1 MKRPVGS
8 SDCADFS
15 GLKIVGN
22 TCDDVTTHVDSVE
35 NNSRVV
41 LMPKSQIRSLKPQN
55 EKLVFMLCF
64 CSLCEVTSEMCF
76 VYLCVCVCVWQPD
89 AARVCVCVCVC
100 VWQPDAARVCVCVC
114 VCVMGTAG

>member
-1 MKRPVGS
+1 M
-8 SDCADFS
+8 DFS

-22 TCDDVTTHVDSVE
+22 MCDDVTTHVDSVE

-76 VYLCVCVCVWQPD
+76 VYLCVCVCVCVCGSLMQL
-89 AARVCVCVCVC
+89 VCVCVCVC
-100 VWQPDAARVCVCVC
+100 VCDGNSWLRE
-114 VCVMGTAG
+114 